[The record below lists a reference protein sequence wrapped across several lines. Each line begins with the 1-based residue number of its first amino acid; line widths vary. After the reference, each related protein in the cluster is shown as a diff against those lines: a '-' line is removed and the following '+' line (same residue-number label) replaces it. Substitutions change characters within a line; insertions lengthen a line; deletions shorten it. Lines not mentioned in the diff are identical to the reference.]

1 MGAGTAVLQLGE
13 EPKPPLEVSTQV
25 LGAGAEGMVLLGR
38 LRNVEVAVKRSRSPQ
53 SLAEEAQIL
62 RLCSSAFVA
71 QLMEPELVQDT
82 LVLELLGP
90 VKVPAGPKAGWLMAY
105 IFYGLAAIHGRS
117 ICHRDIK
124 MENILR
130 TATGRLKL
138 ADFGCASQVPEHG
151 LFFGRAGSFKSW
163 APEVHALSSGYNAGY
178 GGKSADVWSGGI
190 CSHEQI
196 CGRYPFR
203 GRTPRETRQGI
214 TINQMKN
221 KILAGPDP
229 ADPDLNVSRFRG
241 IVLQLLHL
249 DAGER
254 PTAATAAAMI
264 SGLACGPAQPLKARG
279 GDASQGLSTCVTFF
293 LFAQVLRL
301 RLPFSMFAGPP
312 EKWNV
317 VPANSMTFHWI
328 LPRLQA
334 MTLSKAE
341 RHRRP
346 MSQMRPCQR
355 FSAQYCIAKKREN
368 ARLTR
373 ACHHDQVT
381 CKGLMQYD
389 ILLPVIG

>member
-1 MGAGTAVLQLGE
+1 MKAAEEVKETSEALAVGAGTAAVLQLGE

-62 RLCSSAFVA
+62 RLCSSAFVV

-82 LVLELLGP
+82 LILELLGP
-90 VKVPAGPKAGWLMAY
+90 VKVPAGPKAGWLMAD

-138 ADFGCASQVPEHG
+138 ADFGCARQVREHG

-178 GGKSADVWSGGI
+178 GGKSADIWSGGI
-190 CSHEQI
+190 CSHELI

-229 ADPDLNVSRFRG
+229 ADPDLNGSRFRD

-264 SGLACGPAQPLKARG
+264 SGLACGPAQPPESKRRRHESGAQHLC
-279 GDASQGLSTCVTFF
+279 DIFFVCLSFALTPPF
-293 LFAQVLRL
+293 L
-301 RLPFSMFAGPP
+301 
-312 EKWNV
+312 NV
-317 VPANSMTFHWI
+317 
-328 LPRLQA
+328 
-334 MTLSKAE
+334 
-341 RHRRP
+341 
-346 MSQMRPCQR
+346 C
-355 FSAQYCIAKKREN
+355 
-368 ARLTR
+368 R
-373 ACHHDQVT
+373 AT
-381 CKGLMQYD
+381 
-389 ILLPVIG
+389 